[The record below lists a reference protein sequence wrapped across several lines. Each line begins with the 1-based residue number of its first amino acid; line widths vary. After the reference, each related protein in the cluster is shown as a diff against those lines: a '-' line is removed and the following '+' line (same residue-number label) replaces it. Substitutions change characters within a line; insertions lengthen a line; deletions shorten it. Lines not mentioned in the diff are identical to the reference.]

1 MPNYT
6 PHNILVTGGAGFMSS
21 LHSILTSSASNV
33 IIHLVKKYPQYNIIN
48 MDCLDYCSSLKN
60 LEEIESYPNYKFIEV
75 SVRFPM
81 RRTGQH
87 SQFVFRVLCAEVG
100 TH

>member
-1 MPNYT
+1 MYLIIPAIILFQTFSHLVSEMPNYT
-6 PHNILVTGGAGFMSS
+6 PHNILITGGAGFM
-21 LHSILTSSASNV
+21 LPPHLAFTSSASNV

-75 SVRFPM
+75 SMRFLM
-81 RRTGQH
+81 
-87 SQFVFRVLCAEVG
+87 
-100 TH
+100 

>member
-1 MPNYT
+1 MDSYT
-6 PHNILVTGGAGFMSS
+6 PKNILITGGAGFMCPTP
-21 LHSILTSSASNV
+21 ILFNPSASNV

-75 SVRFPM
+75 FLSLYR
-81 RRTGQH
+81 Q
-87 SQFVFRVLCAEVG
+87 L
-100 TH
+100 

>member
-1 MPNYT
+1 
-6 PHNILVTGGAGFMSS
+6 MSS

-75 SVRFPM
+75 SIRFLM
-81 RRTGQH
+81 
-87 SQFVFRVLCAEVG
+87 
-100 TH
+100 

>member
-6 PHNILVTGGAGFMSS
+6 PHNILVTGGAGFMLS
-21 LHSILTSSASNV
+21 LHLAFTSSASNV

-60 LEEIESYPNYKFIEV
+60 LEEIKSYPNYKFIEV
-75 SVRFPM
+75 SGHVY
-81 RRTGQH
+81 
-87 SQFVFRVLCAEVG
+87 V
-100 TH
+100 

>member
-1 MPNYT
+1 MYLIIPAIILFQTISHLVPEMPNYT
-6 PHNILVTGGAGFMSS
+6 PHNILITGGAGFMSS

-75 SVRFPM
+75 SVRVSM
-81 RRTGQH
+81 
-87 SQFVFRVLCAEVG
+87 
-100 TH
+100 

>member
-1 MPNYT
+1 
-6 PHNILVTGGAGFMSS
+6 MSS

-81 RRTGQH
+81 
-87 SQFVFRVLCAEVG
+87 
-100 TH
+100 

>member
-6 PHNILVTGGAGFMSS
+6 PHNILITGGAGFMSS

-75 SVRFPM
+75 SVRVSM
-81 RRTGQH
+81 
-87 SQFVFRVLCAEVG
+87 
-100 TH
+100 